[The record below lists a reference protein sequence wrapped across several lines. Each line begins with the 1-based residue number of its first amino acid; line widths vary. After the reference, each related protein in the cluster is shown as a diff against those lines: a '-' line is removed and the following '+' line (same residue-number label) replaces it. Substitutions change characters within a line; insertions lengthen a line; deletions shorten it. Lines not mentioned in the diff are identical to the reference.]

1 MYTKGNSWTY
11 PSVASEET
19 PIYACIL
26 VSLSFLCLRKRGWKI
41 TELYGGPPSTLFPFN
56 LLFLFLFLQ
65 GSKAAISHHMNIKMV
80 SIRLMGLTNLLL
92 LLNYVIHRA
101 HSNLV
106 RSCWDTE
113 HDTTSHSTAQYGR
126 EDGHPHGLL
135 KHQAEMASFSYLIIR
150 AANKLL
156 NVIYAYKVAKGWSA
170 KIRPKKRVCRSDV

>member
-1 MYTKGNSWTY
+1 MH
-11 PSVASEET
+11 
-19 PIYACIL
+19 
-26 VSLSFLCLRKRGWKI
+26 LSI
-41 TELYGGPPSTLFPFN
+41 TEFLVLTKARLKDHGAHGGPPSTLFPFN

-65 GSKAAISHHMNIKMV
+65 GSKAAISHHMNIMMV
-80 SIRLMGLTNLLL
+80 SICLMGLTNLPL

-101 HSNLV
+101 HSDLV

-135 KHQAEMASFSYLIIR
+135 KHQAEMASFRYLIIR

-156 NVIYAYKVAKGWSA
+156 KVNKG
-170 KIRPKKRVCRSDV
+170 